1 MQCCHNAPCQDRRP
15 WAQTVAQEAPSQH
28 QEQCCAVRVPEH
40 WHRLP
45 RGCGVSFLEVS
56 RSRLAVG
63 LGTLLW
69 VALLQRGW
77 DWGTQ
82 KALPASAMLGSCDVL
97 QVHNVKN
104 QLFKI

>member
-1 MQCCHNAPCQDRRP
+1 MQV
-15 WAQTVAQEAPSQH
+15 T
-28 QEQCCAVRVPEH
+28 EH

-45 RGCGVSFLEVS
+45 RGCGVSLGIFINHLD
-56 RSRLAVG
+56 VG

-82 KALPASAMLGSCDVL
+82 KALPASAMLGSCDSIL
-97 QVHNVKN
+97 SREYADVKP
-104 QLFKI
+104 